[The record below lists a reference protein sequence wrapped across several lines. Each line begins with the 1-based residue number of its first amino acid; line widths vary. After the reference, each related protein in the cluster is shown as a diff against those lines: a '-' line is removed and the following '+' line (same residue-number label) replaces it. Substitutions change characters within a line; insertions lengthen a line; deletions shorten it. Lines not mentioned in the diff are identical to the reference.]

1 MEGDSHKD
9 GAQEANYCIGATD
22 TLPDL
27 VRYHYIH
34 PACVLARASLSFIV
48 FLRFLKDQRI
58 KFYVCLNEIH
68 SFPFP
73 LNSNFKPSFT

>member
-22 TLPDL
+22 MSPDL

-34 PACVLARASLSFIV
+34 PTCVLARASLSFIV

-58 KFYVCLNEIH
+58 KFSVFLNEIH
-68 SFPFP
+68 SVFSIPFK
-73 LNSNFKPSFT
+73 F